1 MLEHPRLLLA
11 ISIFLLFFG
20 VAMPFLMV
28 IKVVE
33 STLFLNFLSFA
44 ASVVGLFLGVIGV
57 AIYRAKQT
65 RRSDEENRYR

>member
-1 MLEHPRLLLA
+1 MLEHPKKLLA
-11 ISIFLLFFG
+11 IAIILLFFG

-33 STLFLNFLSFA
+33 STLFLNFLSFG
-44 ASVVGLFLGVIGV
+44 ASVLGLFLGIIGV
-57 AIYRAKQT
+57 AVYRVRQT